1 MKKLMIILALSYPIF
16 AELTV
21 SQIEEMVKRIQS
33 KRVSEYEIDFLKIPS
48 PLEGIKKVVGKNINK
63 TVLVGNDIKNINFTL
78 NAIVNDNV
86 YINGK
91 WYKKGDTILGF
102 KIEDVLDD
110 HIVLKNKKNKT
121 IKVYLVKKKKLDIKI
136 TTGAKK

>member
-1 MKKLMIILALSYPIF
+1 MILSYPLL

-48 PLEGIKKVVGKNINK
+48 PLDGIKKIVDKNITK
-63 TVLVGNDIKNINFTL
+63 TVLLERTQDINFVL
-78 NAIVNDNV
+78 NAIVNNHA

-91 WYKKGDTILGF
+91 WYKKGESIQGF
-102 KIEDVLDD
+102 VLREIFPD
-110 HIVLKNKKNKT
+110 HVTLKKDRKHV
-121 IKVYLVKKKKLDIKI
+121 KVYLVKKKGLKIKL
-136 TTGAKK
+136 TTKKSKRGAKK

>member
-48 PLEGIKKVVGKNINK
+48 PLEGIKKVIDNNKTK
-63 TVLVGNDIKNINFTL
+63 TVLVETVENVNFVL

-91 WYKKGDTILGF
+91 WYKKGDTIHGF
-102 KIEDVLDD
+102 VIREVYDD
-110 HIVLKNKKNKT
+110 HIVLKGKRKT
-121 IKVYLVKKKKLDIKI
+121 IKVYLVKKKSLDIKI

>member
-1 MKKLMIILALSYPIF
+1 MKKLLLIAILSYPIF

-48 PLEGIKKVVGKNINK
+48 PLDGIKKVVENNQSK
-63 TVLVGNDIKNINFTL
+63 TLLLDNTQDINFTL

-91 WYKKGDTILGF
+91 WYKKGDRIHGLV
-102 KIEDVLDD
+102 IREIYDD
-110 HIVLKNKKNKT
+110 HVVLKDNRRT
-121 IKVYLVKKKKLDIKI
+121 IKVYLIKKKNLKI
-136 TTGAKK
+136 QITPTGDKK

>member
-1 MKKLMIILALSYPIF
+1 MKKLIIILTLSYPIF

-48 PLEGIKKVVGKNINK
+48 PLEGIKKVIDNNKTK
-63 TVLVGNDIKNINFTL
+63 TVLVETVENVNFVL

-91 WYKKGDTILGF
+91 WYKKGDTIHGF
-102 KIEDVLDD
+102 VIREVYDD
-110 HIVLKNKKNKT
+110 HIVLKGKRKT
-121 IKVYLVKKKKLDIKI
+121 IKVYLVKKKSLDIKI